1 MRQALSI
8 RNPKSKIE
16 SLATRD
22 SKHATRNPQPATRK
36 SMTGRLLH
44 IHFIIRQISR
54 SRRQAIVFVLC
65 VALSIVTL
73 ISLNGF
79 SASVNTSMLNDAKT
93 LHAADIVIHSHA
105 DLSPGVVNSVKQF
118 EARQEVLG
126 TRIWEFYS
134 VVRSPDGRDS
144 LLAKLKLVQ
153 PGYPF
158 YGRVVL
164 KSGREFGR
172 VLKAG
177 SIIVAQSL
185 LDRLDLAVGDR
196 LHIGNATLTIKDVV
210 IQEPDQ
216 PVDLF
221 LLGPRIF
228 IAAED
233 LEALDLVKRGSRVQ
247 YDYLIK
253 VLDEKNLPAI
263 ADRLKSVADPEQER
277 VDTYRTAR
285 SRVKRF
291 FDNLFFFL
299 SLISIFTLLLAGIGI
314 QSSLTAFLKEKEST
328 IAVMKTVG
336 AKSRFVTRQFVFI
349 LALLGLTGTLLGLL
363 AGLILQNVL
372 DVLFKGLLP
381 ENVTLIISWMA
392 VLEGLCL
399 GVLVVGLFSFIPLHR
414 LKDIKPVIILR
425 KERVASKA
433 GAAIYLSAFLIFAFF
448 MLLVFWQV
456 KDLKTALYFV
466 SGVIALIVI
475 TTLLAGAVLFILKRL
490 KVRSLL
496 VRQAVKGLFRP
507 KNATRPIIITLT
519 ASLAVIFAIYLIEQ
533 NLDANFI
540 QSYPADAP
548 NVFFLDIQPAQLEAF
563 SETLAM
569 PAEYYPII
577 RARILSINGE
587 KINRQQERRRRGDN
601 LGRTFNL
608 TYRNYLLE
616 DEAIIRGAS
625 LHREDWDDLQV
636 SVMDTVA
643 EIRQVKIGDRI
654 TFRIQGVP
662 LQARV
667 SSIRTRTRESIRPFF
682 YFVFPENTLRDAP
695 QTIFTAVK
703 VAETRISGLQTK
715 IAEKFPNVSVI
726 DTTALLTIFT
736 AIVKKL
742 SLIIRFFAAFSMV
755 AGLLIIL
762 SSILATRYA
771 RIQEAVYY
779 KILGARSNFVVK
791 VFALENLVLG
801 LVSAS
806 LALLL
811 SQAGSWL
818 ICSMDLNITYQ
829 PFMLESILLVV
840 ATVVLVVTVGLLPS
854 IAILRKKPVVFLREQ
869 TQE

>member
-1 MRQALSI
+1 MR
-8 RNPKSKIE
+8 
-16 SLATRD
+16 
-22 SKHATRNPQPATRK
+22 
-36 SMTGRLLH
+36 
-44 IHFIIRQISR
+44 
-54 SRRQAIVFVLC
+54 
-65 VALSIVTL
+65 
-73 ISLNGF
+73 F
-79 SASVNTSMLNDAKT
+79 SAPASGNFIPSSAVRKAK
-93 LHAADIVIHSHA
+93 
-105 DLSPGVVNSVKQF
+105 
-118 EARQEVLG
+118 
-126 TRIWEFYS
+126 
-134 VVRSPDGRDS
+134 DS

-158 YGRVVL
+158 YGSVVL
-164 KSGREFGR
+164 KSGREFGS
-172 VLKAG
+172 VLTAG

-185 LDRLDLAVGDR
+185 LDRLNLAVGDS
-196 LHIGNATLTIKDVV
+196 LHIGSATLKIKDVV
-210 IQEPDQ
+210 VQEPDQ

-228 IAAED
+228 IAADD
-233 LEALDLVKRGSRVQ
+233 LAALDLVKKGSRVQ
-247 YDYLIK
+247 YNYLIK
-253 VLDEKNLPAI
+253 VLDEDNLQAI

-314 QSSLTAFLKEKEST
+314 QSALTAFLKEKETT

-336 AKSRFVTRQFVFI
+336 AKSTFVTRQFIFI
-349 LALLGLTGTLLGLL
+349 LALLGLTGTVLGLL

-381 ENVTLIISWMA
+381 ENVTLIISWVA

-414 LKDIKPVIILR
+414 LKDIKPVIIFR
-425 KERVASKA
+425 KERVRAKA
-433 GAAIYLSAFLIFAFF
+433 GPAIYLSAFLIFAFF

-466 SGVIALIVI
+466 LGVISLIVI
-475 TTLLAGAVLFILKRL
+475 ATLLAGAVLFILKRL

-496 VRQAVKGLFRP
+496 IRQAVKGLFRP

-540 QSYPADAP
+540 QSYPEDAP

-563 SETLAM
+563 SKTLAI
-569 PAEYYPII
+569 PTKYFPII
-577 RARILSINGE
+577 RAKILSINGE

-616 DEAIIRGAS
+616 DEAIIKGSS
-625 LHREDWDDLQV
+625 LHREDWGDLQV

-643 EIRQVKIGDRI
+643 EIRQMKIGDRI
-654 TFRIQGVP
+654 TFKIQGVP
-662 LQARV
+662 LQARI
-667 SSIRTRTRESIRPFF
+667 SSIRSRTRESIRPFF
-682 YFVFPENTLRDAP
+682 YFVFPENALRDAP

-703 VAETRISGLQTK
+703 VAKEQISGLQTK
-715 IAEKFPNVSVI
+715 IAENFPNVSVI
-726 DTTALLTIFT
+726 DTTALLKVFT
-736 AIVKKL
+736 AVVKKL

-762 SSILATRYA
+762 SSILATRYT

-791 VFALENLVLG
+791 VFTLENLVLG
-801 LVSAS
+801 LVSAT

-811 SQAGSWL
+811 SQVGSWL
-818 ICSMDLNITYQ
+818 ICSIDLNISYQ
-829 PFMLESILLVV
+829 PFILESILLVM
-840 ATVVLVVTVGLLPS
+840 ATVLLVVTVGLLPS

>member
-1 MRQALSI
+1 MTSSGILNI
-8 RNPKSKIE
+8 R
-16 SLATRD
+16 
-22 SKHATRNPQPATRK
+22 
-36 SMTGRLLH
+36 
-44 IHFIIRQISR
+44 FIIRQIAR

-65 VALSIVTL
+65 VALSIVTI

-79 SASVNTSMLNDAKT
+79 SASVNRSMLNDAKT
-93 LHAADIVIHSHA
+93 LHAADIIIHSHV
-105 DLSPGVVNSVKQF
+105 DLSPAVINSVKQF
-118 EARQEVLG
+118 EARQEILG

-134 VVRSPDGRDS
+134 VVRSPNGQDS

-158 YGRVVL
+158 YGSVVL
-164 KSGREFGR
+164 KSGREFGS
-172 VLKAG
+172 VLKTG
-177 SIIVAQSL
+177 NIIVAQSL
-185 LDRLDLAVGDR
+185 LDRLNLAVGDR
-196 LHIGNATLTIKDVV
+196 LHIGNATLKIKDVV
-210 IQEPDQ
+210 VQEPDQ

-228 IAAED
+228 IAADD
-233 LEALDLVKRGSRVQ
+233 LAALDLVKKGSRVQ
-247 YDYLIK
+247 YGYLIK
-253 VLDEKNLPAI
+253 VLDEDHLPAI

-314 QSSLTAFLKEKEST
+314 QSALTAFLKEKETT

-336 AKSRFVTRQFVFI
+336 AKSWFVTRQFIFI
-349 LALLGLTGTLLGLL
+349 LALLGLTGTVLGLL
-363 AGLILQNVL
+363 AGLILQNAL

-381 ENVTLIISWMA
+381 ENVTLIISWVA
-392 VLEGLCL
+392 VLEGFCL

-414 LKDIKPVIILR
+414 LKDIKPVIIFR
-425 KERVASKA
+425 KERVRAKA
-433 GAAIYLSAFLIFAFF
+433 GPAIYLSAFLIFAFF

-466 SGVIALIVI
+466 LGVISLIVI

-540 QSYPADAP
+540 QSYPEDAP
-548 NVFFLDIQPAQLEAF
+548 NVFFLDIQPDQLEAF
-563 SETLAM
+563 SKTLAI
-569 PAEYYPII
+569 PTQYFPII
-577 RARILSINGE
+577 RAKILSINGE

-608 TYRNYLLE
+608 TYRDYLLE
-616 DEAIIRGAS
+616 DEAIIHGRS

-643 EIRQVKIGDRI
+643 EIKQMKIGDRI

-667 SSIRTRTRESIRPFF
+667 SSIRSRTRESIRPFF

-703 VAETRISGLQTK
+703 VAKDQISGLQTR
-715 IAEKFPNVSVI
+715 IAENFPNVSVI

-736 AIVKKL
+736 AVVKKL

-762 SSILATRYA
+762 SSILATRYT

-779 KILGARSNFVVK
+779 KILGARSNFVIK
-791 VFALENLVLG
+791 VFTLENLVLG
-801 LVSAS
+801 LVSAT

-811 SQAGSWL
+811 SQVGSWL
-818 ICSMDLNITYQ
+818 ICSIDLNISYQ
-829 PFMLESILLVV
+829 PFVLESILLVM

>member
-1 MRQALSI
+1 MTSSGILNI
-8 RNPKSKIE
+8 R
-16 SLATRD
+16 
-22 SKHATRNPQPATRK
+22 
-36 SMTGRLLH
+36 
-44 IHFIIRQISR
+44 FIIRQIAR

-79 SASVNTSMLNDAKT
+79 SASVNKSMLNDAKT

-105 DLSPGVVNSVKQF
+105 DLSPAVMNSVKQL
-118 EARQEVLG
+118 EARHEVLA

-134 VVRSPDGRDS
+134 VVRSPNGQDS

-158 YGRVVL
+158 YGSVVL
-164 KSGREFGR
+164 KSGREFGSI
-172 VLKAG
+172 LNPG

-185 LDRLDLAVGDR
+185 LDRLKLAVGDR
-196 LHIGNATLTIKDVV
+196 LHIGNATLKIKDVV
-210 IQEPDQ
+210 VQEPDQ

-228 IAAED
+228 IAADD
-233 LEALDLVKRGSRVQ
+233 LAALDLVKKGSRVQ

-253 VLDEKNLPAI
+253 VLNEDNLTAI
-263 ADRLKSVADPEQER
+263 ADRLKSIADPEQER

-314 QSSLTAFLKEKEST
+314 QSALTAFLKEKETT
-328 IAVMKTVG
+328 IAVMKTLG
-336 AKSRFVTRQFVFI
+336 AKSRFITRQFIFI
-349 LALLGLTGTLLGLL
+349 LALLGLTGTVLGLL
-363 AGLILQNVL
+363 AGLILQNAL
-372 DVLFKGLLP
+372 DVLFQGLLP
-381 ENVTLIISWMA
+381 ENVTLIISWVA

-414 LKDIKPVIILR
+414 LKDIKPVIIFR
-425 KERVASKA
+425 KERLRTKA
-433 GAAIYLSAFLIFAFF
+433 GPAIYLSAFLIFAFF

-466 SGVIALIVI
+466 VGVISLIVI
-475 TTLLAGAVLFILKRL
+475 TTLLAGAVLFLLKRL

-540 QSYPADAP
+540 QSYPEDAP
-548 NVFFLDIQPAQLEAF
+548 NVFFLDIQPSQLEAF
-563 SETLAM
+563 SKTLAI
-569 PAEYYPII
+569 PTKYFPII
-577 RARILSINGE
+577 RAKILSINGE
-587 KINRQQERRRRGDN
+587 KINRRQERQRRGDN

-616 DEAIIRGAS
+616 DEAIIHGSS
-625 LHREDWDDLQV
+625 LHREDWGDLQV

-643 EIRQVKIGDRI
+643 EIRQMKIGDRI

-667 SSIRTRTRESIRPFF
+667 SSIRSRTRESIRPFF

-695 QTIFTAVK
+695 QTIFTAAK
-703 VAETRISGLQTK
+703 VAKEQISGLQTK
-715 IAEKFPNVSVI
+715 IVENFPNVSVI

-762 SSILATRYA
+762 SSILATRYT

-791 VFALENLVLG
+791 VFTLENLVLG
-801 LVSAS
+801 LVSAT

-811 SQAGSWL
+811 SQVGSWL
-818 ICSMDLNITYQ
+818 ICSIDLNISYQ
-829 PFMLESILLVV
+829 PFVLESILLVM